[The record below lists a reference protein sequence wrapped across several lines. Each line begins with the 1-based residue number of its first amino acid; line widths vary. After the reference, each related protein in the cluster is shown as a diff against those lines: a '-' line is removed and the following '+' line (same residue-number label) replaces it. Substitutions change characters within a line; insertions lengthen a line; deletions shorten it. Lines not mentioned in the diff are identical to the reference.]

1 MAGAVVVGRVR
12 VVVAGRGVRA
22 AGHLVVV
29 TDAVA
34 IHVGCA
40 GASTNAEGVELVSVT
55 VAVAGR
61 DVSTAAFVDG
71 AGTVADS
78 AGVHGAHTGVDVV
91 ADTVAVRIRG
101 TGAATDADRVELVA
115 IAVTVTGR
123 DAGAAAFEDGA
134 RAIAHTTGVHGAHT
148 GVDVVANAVVV
159 GVGRAVS
166 IADTNRVE
174 LTHAG
179 IDIVT
184 DAVAVGIRRAVS
196 AADTEGVSLVAVA
209 VTIAG
214 GDVVAATFVDGAGS
228 IADSALIQLSN
239 ARVDVVTDAVAIG
252 VGRAVSITD
261 TNRVQLT
268 HTGVHIVADAV
279 SVRIGGAVT
288 ATDAE
293 GVCLVAVAV
302 AIAGG
307 DVGTAAFVDG
317 ARSVADAALI
327 ELTDTGVDVVTDAV
341 AIRIRGTITAT
352 HAEGVELVAIAV
364 TVAGRNVGA
373 TAFVDLAGSIAHAA
387 GVVIKTG
394 RRSRVAEV
402 AGRQV
407 GTGVH
412 VVADAVSV
420 AVLAVR
426 NTEQVDVIEGDA
438 LVVGIGPHHNLKL
451 QGRSIGNGHLIQIRR
466 REVIDL
472 VEEDRGLAIED
483 VLEADEVG
491 ILKGSHFGE
500 GGADLE
506 LGVATHVDFPRG
518 PDTIEVRV
526 AALED
531 GVAGQ
536 HGLEPV
542 RGATIDN
549 APLGFLSSCVGGAGP
564 SVIEHGLIAEGLL
577 PDDFGADALT
587 AEVGQIAVGVDIAQC
602 QGIAVI
608 TGVTDED
615 TGVVVVGG
623 CGVVVARGHFLATRN
638 FLRVADAVAVGVRR
652 AVAVADAQGVV
663 LSHAVVDIVTDTI

>member
-1 MAGAVVVGRVR
+1 M
-12 VVVAGRGVRA
+12 
-22 AGHLVVV
+22 
-29 TDAVA
+29 
-34 IHVGCA
+34 
-40 GASTNAEGVELVSVT
+40 
-55 VAVAGR
+55 VAVAVTISGG
-61 DVSTAAFVDG
+61 DVAAATFVDG
-71 AGTVADS
+71 AGSVADPTS
-78 AGVHGAHTGVDVV
+78 VHRTDTGVDVV
-91 ADTVAVRIRG
+91 AD
-101 TGAATDADRVELVA
+101 
-115 IAVTVTGR
+115 
-123 DAGAAAFEDGA
+123 
-134 RAIAHTTGVHGAHT
+134 
-148 GVDVVANAVVV
+148 AVVV

-166 IADTNRVE
+166 VADADRVE
-174 LTHAG
+174 LAHA
-179 IDIVT
+179 
-184 DAVAVGIRRAVS
+184 
-196 AADTEGVSLVAVA
+196 
-209 VTIAG
+209 
-214 GDVVAATFVDGAGS
+214 VVD
-228 IADSALIQLSN
+228 
-239 ARVDVVTDAVAIG
+239 
-252 VGRAVSITD
+252 
-261 TNRVQLT
+261 
-268 HTGVHIVADAV
+268 IVADAV

-373 TAFVDLAGSIAHAA
+373 TAFVDLAGPIAHAA
-387 GVVIKTG
+387 GVVVKTG

-426 NTEQVDVIEGDA
+426 NTKQVDIVEGDA
-438 LVVGIGPHHNLKL
+438 LVVGIGPHHHLKL
-451 QGRSIGNGHLIQIRR
+451 QGRSIRNRR
-466 REVIDL
+466 LVQVGGREVVHKAGDH
-472 VEEDRGLAIED
+472 RGLAIED

-549 APLGFLSSCVGGAGP
+549 APLGFLSGCVGGAGP

-587 AEVGQIAVGVDIAQC
+587 AEVGQVAVGVDIAQC

-615 TGVVVVGG
+615 TGVVVVRGSR
-623 CGVVVARGHFLATRN
+623 VVVARGRFLATRN

-652 AVAVADAQGVV
+652 AVAVADAEGIV
-663 LSHAVVDIVTDTI
+663 LAHAVVDIVTDAIRVGIGRAVSATDANGILFTNAGVDIVADAVRIDVGRAVTAAHTDGVELVAEAVAVAGGDAGATTDTALIELVSVAVAVSCRDVRAATFEDRTRSAADTAGVELGAGAVIHCGGSVVVAGRGVSTAWNVRRFCAETRDIGGGERASRSNHVPIDGEAVAAVSVSTAHAISIAVVHSQGIASIAELFRDGNGGVVAVGVGTA